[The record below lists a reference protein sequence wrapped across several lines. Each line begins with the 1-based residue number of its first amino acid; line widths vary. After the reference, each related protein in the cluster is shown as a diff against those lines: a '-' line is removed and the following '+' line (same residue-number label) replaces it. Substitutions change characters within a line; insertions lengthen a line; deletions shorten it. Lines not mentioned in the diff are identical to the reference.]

1 MSETN
6 AILNIKAKLI
16 INKDCIYLVDN
27 NNTQLRFN
35 TLEELLNNI
44 KYTEK
49 SSGVVKQALY
59 NKEDIKKNFIKYTIV
74 DDLESLLAEYVVNNN
89 GDAQYLEDK
98 LHQYQIYLALYSNDN
113 KISADYITKFIIDDN
128 GKYVGIK
135 IDKNINDK
143 VINKLLDGDD
153 INKYNKASNQLNEK
167 HYGEEIDTSY
177 MTKAVNEYLYYR
189 YLASVNLYKKLY
201 NKEVIWEINYN

>member
-16 INKDCIYLVDN
+16 INKDRIYLVDN
-27 NNTQLRFN
+27 NNTQLGFN
-35 TLEELLNNI
+35 TLEELLNTI

-59 NKEDIKKNFIKYTIV
+59 NKEDIELNYIKYTIV

-89 GDAQYLEDK
+89 NNDVQYLEDK

-113 KISADYITKFIIDDN
+113 KISADYVTKFIIDDN

-135 IDKNINDK
+135 IDNSIKDK
-143 VINKLLDGDD
+143 VINKILDGDD

-167 HYGEEIDTSY
+167 HYGEEIDASC

-201 NKEVIWEINYN
+201 NKEVI

>member
-16 INKDCIYLVDN
+16 INEDCIYLLDA

-59 NKEDIKKNFIKYTIV
+59 NKEDIEKNYIKYTIA
-74 DDLESLLAEYVVNNN
+74 DDLESLLAEYIVNNN
-89 GDAQYLEDK
+89 GDTQYLEDK

-113 KISADYITKFIIDDN
+113 KISAGYITKFIIDDN

-189 YLASVNLYKKLY
+189 YIASVNLYKKLY
-201 NKEVIWEINYN
+201 NKEIV